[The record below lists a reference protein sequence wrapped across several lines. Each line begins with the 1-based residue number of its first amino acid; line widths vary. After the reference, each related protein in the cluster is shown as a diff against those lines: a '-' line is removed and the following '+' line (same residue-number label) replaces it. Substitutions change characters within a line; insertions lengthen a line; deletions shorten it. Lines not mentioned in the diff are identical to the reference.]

1 MRPTVYARDNGRY
14 IGIYTTRSGKYLSGA
29 VWKDNKRCMEGWEEI
44 QKTHKIEWI

>member
-29 VWKDNKRCMEGWEEI
+29 VWKDNKRCMEEWEEI